1 MTADEPIP
9 EPVDYEYITH
19 DDHKI
24 QVESAVRDALGYRID
39 TAYPKKVDI
48 RAKPFGRRTLL
59 IAHGLQNA
67 PSAVSLYV
75 VHHTDPEVLEKIE
88 ADIMVTNTTI
98 TITFTELPTAP
109 DAQDLE
115 LLVRSLI

>member
-1 MTADEPIP
+1 MAMTTE
-9 EPVDYEYITH
+9 YEYITH
-19 DDHKI
+19 DDNKV
-24 QVESAVRDALGYRID
+24 QVESAIRDGLGYRID
-39 TAYPKKVDI
+39 TAYTKKVDI
-48 RAKPFGRRTLL
+48 RTKPYSKKTLV

-75 VHHTDPEVLEKIE
+75 VHHTEPEILEKIE
-88 ADIMVTNTTI
+88 ADIAVTNTAI

>member
-1 MTADEPIP
+1 MT
-9 EPVDYEYITH
+9 DYEYITH
-19 DDHKI
+19 GDNKI

-48 RAKPFGRRTLL
+48 RARPGTAKTLV

-75 VHHTDPEVLEKIE
+75 IHHTTPESLEKIE

-98 TITFTELPTAP
+98 TITFIELPTAP
-109 DAQDLE
+109 DAQELE

>member
-1 MTADEPIP
+1 MTDEPPI
-9 EPVDYEYITH
+9 VNYEYITH
-19 DDHKI
+19 DYHKI

-48 RAKPFGRRTLL
+48 LVTPGAAKNLV
-59 IAHGLQNA
+59 IHHGLSNA

-75 VHHTDPEVLEKIE
+75 VNHDTGAYEMVG
-88 ADIMVTNTTI
+88 ADVTVTNTDI
-98 TITFTELPTAP
+98 LIKFIELPDSP
-109 DAQDLE
+109 DGQSLQ

>member
-1 MTADEPIP
+1 MT
-9 EPVDYEYITH
+9 DYEYLTH
-19 DDHKI
+19 EGNKI

-48 RAKPFGRRTLL
+48 RCKPMGKRILKIL
-59 IAHGLQNA
+59 HGLNNA

-75 VHHTDPEVLEKIE
+75 IHTIDDNESLEKIE
-88 ADIMVTNTTI
+88 ADIEVTNVDI
-98 TITFTELPTAP
+98 TITFIELPP
-109 DAQDLE
+109 GGDDLE

>member
-1 MTADEPIP
+1 MT
-9 EPVDYEYITH
+9 DYEYIKH
-19 DDHKI
+19 DNHKI

-48 RAKPFGRRTLL
+48 RCKPMGKRILKIL
-59 IAHGLQNA
+59 HGLNNA

-75 VHHTDPEVLEKIE
+75 IHTIDDNESLEKIE
-88 ADIMVTNTTI
+88 ADIEVTNVDI
-98 TITFTELPTAP
+98 TITFIELPP
-109 DAQDLE
+109 GGDDLE

>member
-1 MTADEPIP
+1 MT
-9 EPVDYEYITH
+9 DYEYITH
-19 DDHKI
+19 DDNKI

-48 RAKPFGRRTLL
+48 RARPGTAKTLV

-75 VHHTDPEVLEKIE
+75 VHHTTPESLEKIE

-98 TITFTELPTAP
+98 TITFIELPTAP
-109 DAQDLE
+109 DAQELE

>member
-1 MTADEPIP
+1 MT
-9 EPVDYEYITH
+9 DYEYIAH
-19 DDHKI
+19 DNHKI

-48 RAKPFGRRTLL
+48 RCKPMGKKILKIL
-59 IAHGLQNA
+59 HGLNNA

-75 VHHTDPEVLEKIE
+75 IHTIGDNESLEKIE
-88 ADIMVTNTTI
+88 ADIEVTSVDI
-98 TITFTELPTAP
+98 TITFIELPP
-109 DAQDLE
+109 GGDELE